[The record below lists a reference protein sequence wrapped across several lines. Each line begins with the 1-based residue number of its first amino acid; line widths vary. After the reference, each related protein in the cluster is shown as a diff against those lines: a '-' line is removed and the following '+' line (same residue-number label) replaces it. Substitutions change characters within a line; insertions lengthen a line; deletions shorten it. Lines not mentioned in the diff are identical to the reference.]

1 MGLIRESDMLP
12 QSPWRL
18 QNTMTNFP
26 EYPRKHKTWSLS
38 FVTKCSKY
46 RSKQN
51 LNYLLFSGTHYL
63 WDLRIVTLDGI
74 LYLQSTTLECEI
86 GLQPEFCA
94 AVMALGLGGLPHV
107 RVLQGSKLCHPKMFP
122 FHVDHSKLETCRLT
136 RLKMKL

>member
-1 MGLIRESDMLP
+1 MGLIRESDRLP

-18 QNTMTNFP
+18 QNTMTKFP
-26 EYPRKHKTWSLS
+26 EYPRKYKTWSLS

-94 AVMALGLGGLPHV
+94 AVMALGLE
-107 RVLQGSKLCHPKMFP
+107 GSLMSECCRGANSATPKCFLFMWIIPSQKLAGSQ
-122 FHVDHSKLETCRLT
+122 DSR
-136 RLKMKL
+136 